1 MILVDTIVDVATIVH
16 VTRTIIAGGLRT
28 DAVATNAPVTAPP
41 PDPYAPIIAD
51 FRAAMTMLKCAS
63 SERVLRLG
71 ISMAQLHILYTLQRN
86 GEMPMSRLAELLNVS
101 LSNATGLIDR
111 IEERGYVERTRVPED
126 RRVVKIRVTA
136 DGSRMLDEIDALSD
150 VLLREVLGR
159 IGPSKLGGVAQAA
172 TALREALAVATGGV
186 PMDPHAASIPSPRS
200 SSTLRGVERSTHF
213 QPARKD

>member
-1 MILVDTIVDVATIVH
+1 M
-16 VTRTIIAGGLRT
+16 
-28 DAVATNAPVTAPP
+28 APSP

-136 DGSRMLDEIDALSD
+136 EGSRMLDEIDALSD

-186 PMDPHAASIPSPRS
+186 PMDSHAASIPSPRS
-200 SSTLRGVERSTHF
+200 SSTLRGVERPHHSH
-213 QPARKD
+213 PPRKD

>member
-1 MILVDTIVDVATIVH
+1 
-16 VTRTIIAGGLRT
+16 LRT
-28 DAVATNAPVTAPP
+28 DAVATKAPVAAPP

-126 RRVVKIRVTA
+126 RRVVKIRLTA

-172 TALREALAVATGGV
+172 TALRGALAVATGGD
-186 PMDPHAASIPSPRS
+186 PMDTHAASISSPRS
-200 SSTLRGVERSTHF
+200 SSTLRGVERSLHPH
-213 QPARKD
+213 PARKD

>member
-1 MILVDTIVDVATIVH
+1 LIIPVDTIVDLVTIVH
-16 VTRTIIAGGLRT
+16 VTRTIVAEGLRT
-28 DAVATNAPVTAPP
+28 AAVATRAATPA
-41 PDPYAPIIAD
+41 DPYAPIIAD

-86 GEMPMSRLAELLNVS
+86 GEMPMSRLAEFLNVS

-126 RRVVKIRVTA
+126 RRIVKIRVTA
-136 DGSRMLDEIDALSD
+136 EGSRMLDEIDALSD
-150 VLLREVLGR
+150 ELLRDVLGR
-159 IGPSKLGGVAQAA
+159 LGSSKLGGVAQAV

-200 SSTLRGVERSTHF
+200 SSTLQGVERPHHSH
-213 QPARKD
+213 PARKD

>member
-1 MILVDTIVDVATIVH
+1 VA
-16 VTRTIIAGGLRT
+16 AS
-28 DAVATNAPVTAPP
+28 P

-51 FRAAMTMLKCAS
+51 FRASMTMLKCAT

-136 DGSRMLDEIDALSD
+136 EGSRMLDEIDALSD
-150 VLLREVLGR
+150 VLGR
-159 IGPSKLGGVAQAA
+159 IGTSKLGGVAQAA

-186 PMDPHAASIPSPRS
+186 PTDPHAASIPSPRS